1 MQFSTGNMLLRHDTE
16 KSTFQIEKQAIK
28 YKSTSI
34 YVCDSI
40 SSVSTNHNKID
51 LTLEVKIIVTERV
64 EKVLKI
70 MLIIAGCCYSKM
82 SFQIWLQI

>member
-1 MQFSTGNMLLRHDTE
+1 MQLSTGNMLSRHDTE

-51 LTLEVKIIVTERV
+51 LTLEFKIIVTERIGR
-64 EKVLKI
+64 VLKI
-70 MLIIAGCCYSKM
+70 MLVAGCCYSKM

>member
-1 MQFSTGNMLLRHDTE
+1 MLPRHDTE

-40 SSVSTNHNKID
+40 SSVTTNHNKKD
-51 LTLEVKIIVTERV
+51 LTLEVKIIVTEKIER
-64 EKVLKI
+64 VLKI
-70 MLIIAGCCYSKM
+70 MLVAGCCYSKT